1 MKDFKRTDI
10 LISVL
15 IILVTLLYFSDEYL
29 IPEDLK
35 TVNIW
40 GFEIGSFGFI
50 DFESFVSFIKTKILI
65 ILFASIWFLTCKY
78 WWKPA
83 ILILIIIE
91 FVKIGI
97 TFNMN
102 IDKIDVIDYLI
113 SFPITIPFILILLY
127 ISHKLNSYNLKNELR
142 ARIDSEIDEVFFQIE
157 NVKIKELKELKMS
170 LSKIKKEK
178 EIMSPEKYL
187 KELIL
192 IRNKFYNSNT

>member
-15 IILVTLLYFSDEYL
+15 IILVTLLYFYISL
-29 IPEDLK
+29 FIPEGMK
-35 TVNIW
+35 TVNIL

-97 TFNMN
+97 TFNVN

-113 SFPITIPFILILLY
+113 SFPITIPFILMLLY

-142 ARIDSEIDEVFFQIE
+142 AQIDSEIDEVFFQIE